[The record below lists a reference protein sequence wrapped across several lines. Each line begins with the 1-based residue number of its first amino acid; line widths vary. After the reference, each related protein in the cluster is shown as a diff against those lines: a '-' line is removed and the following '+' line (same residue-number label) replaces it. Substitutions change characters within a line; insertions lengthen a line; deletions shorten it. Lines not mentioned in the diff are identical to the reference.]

1 MCILMSKMQNQ
12 YTKVSE
18 ELGFEVRVDAPFDEA
33 VDVVTK
39 ALEDQGFGVLTRI
52 DVDRAFRD
60 EIGTHFRPYTILGAC
75 NPELVRAALTIAPEI
90 GLMLPCNVT
99 VEADLTGSVI
109 RIENPGIFMQ
119 TKKLWFDEEL
129 RKVATDATTRLM
141 RVAQTLRLH

>member
-1 MCILMSKMQNQ
+1 MFLVMSNVQNQ
-12 YTKVSE
+12 ITKVSE

-33 VDVVTK
+33 IDTVTK
-39 ALEDQGFGVLTRI
+39 ALEAEGFGVLSRI

-75 NPELVRAALTIAPEI
+75 NPQLARAALTIAPEI
-90 GLMLPCNVT
+90 GLMLPCNVS
-99 VEADLTGSVI
+99 VEADLNGSVI
-109 RIENPGIFMQ
+109 RIANPGILMQ

-141 RVAQTLRLH
+141 RVAETLRIH